1 MTHRSAS
8 KPFSSRFAGRTGSG
22 AVLLIAAAAFHAW
35 VAFGSEPSS
44 EMATDASPRYGE
56 PRKVA
61 ELLDEDIDESSGVA
75 ASHRH
80 AGVFW
85 THNDSGDGPRLYA
98 FDRDGKTV
106 ARVDVQGAT
115 SVDWE
120 DMSSFQFGGKSWL
133 ALADVGDN
141 ARRREFCTLY
151 VVEEPELDQRHAAPK
166 LTIRFRYEDGPHDCE
181 AIAVDA
187 AAGEVLLV
195 SKVFGLSCRVYRVE
209 LDWKSRESKRTA
221 ALVASLSLPL
231 ATAADISSDGR
242 RMLVATYLDGYE
254 YSRRKDESWKDA
266 LSRKPRAVS
275 LPRRA
280 QGEAA
285 CYAADGR
292 AIYLTSEKLPTPLW
306 ELPLQNEE

>member
-1 MTHRSAS
+1 ML
-8 KPFSSRFAGRTGSG
+8 
-22 AVLLIAAAAFHAW
+22 VAAAALCSW

-44 EMATDASPRYGE
+44 QTATDAAPQYGE
-56 PRKVA
+56 PRKLA
-61 ELLDEDIDESSGVA
+61 ELADEDIDESSGLA

-106 ARVDVQGAT
+106 ARVDVQSA
-115 SVDWE
+115 SNIDWE
-120 DMSSFQFGGKSWL
+120 DMSSFLFGGKSWL

-151 VVEEPELDQRHAAPK
+151 VVEEPELDQPHVAPK
-166 LTIRFRYEDGPHDCE
+166 LTIRFRYEDGPRDCE

-187 AAGEVLLV
+187 AAGEILLV
-195 SKVFGLSCRVYRVE
+195 SKVFGLSCRVYRVG
-209 LDWKSRESKRTA
+209 LDWKLRESKQTA
-221 ALVASLSLPL
+221 KLVASLSLPL
-231 ATAADISSDGR
+231 ATAADISADGR
-242 RMLVATYLDGYE
+242 RLLVATYLDGYE
-254 YSRRKDESWKDA
+254 YSRRRDEPWKA
-266 LSRKPRAVS
+266 TLSRKPRTIS

-285 CYAADGR
+285 CYAADGQ

-306 ELPLQNEE
+306 ELPLRKAE